1 MHASILCIF
10 IFSKSVYVFL
20 TMNRL
25 SYFISIAVI
34 GLLTSCAIQKK
45 SAVSSELTYQDFS
58 EQPVS
63 VVNIP
68 VTVDLSQFYKEAEAS
83 VSKTYSGQDEPCQGL
98 RYSYDFT
105 RSPIQ
110 FNGESDK
117 INIAFRGTYKMN
129 MSYCAA
135 CAFDRCVVPAPAA
148 SCGVD
153 EPERRLDIGFAM
165 SYQLTPDYG
174 LLSTTSLTK
183 LTAVDPCKITFLNVD
198 ISDRITEIVRGSLND
213 ICKQY
218 DQETAK
224 TNLKQP
230 LQTAWDSLTAPT
242 KLDDGAGYFSLHPQ
256 TIGITPFQFSGS
268 LLKFYA
274 RLTIKPVLYSEQ
286 PRIVFK
292 KLPPLSSV
300 KPSDGFNVCTD
311 LLLNYDS
318 LTQILS
324 PSIKGKTVM
333 MKNKKVVIEQINIK
347 GAANNRLS
355 FHIAFSGY
363 KNGVVRI
370 SGHPYLVQDSLLA
383 GLAATNIHFEKG
395 SFLLKSAFRLFKK
408 KIRKAVAD
416 NSNISL
422 REFAEQTRISIEK
435 SLNRTIQ
442 QQYQLTGKV
451 SQLKLTDV
459 YASEKHLKIRT
470 WTTGGVG
477 LFIRLEDE

>member
-1 MHASILCIF
+1 MKCLC
-10 IFSKSVYVFL
+10 
-20 TMNRL
+20 
-25 SYFISIAVI
+25 YFIGIPVI
-34 GLLTSCAIQKK
+34 LLLNSCVTHKK
-45 SAVSSELTYQDFS
+45 SADTPALTYQDFS
-58 EQPVS
+58 VQPSS

-83 VSKTYSGQDEPCQGL
+83 VSKTYSGKEEPCQGL

-105 RSPIQ
+105 RSPIL
-110 FNGESDK
+110 FNGEGDR
-117 INIAFRGTYKMN
+117 INIAFRGAYKMN

-148 SCGVD
+148 SCGMD

-174 LLSTTSLTK
+174 LTSTTSLTK
-183 LTAVDPCKITFLNVD
+183 LTAVDPCQITFLNVD
-198 ISDRITEIVRGSLND
+198 ISDRITDIVRGSLND

-218 DQETAK
+218 DRETSK

-230 LQTAWDSLTAPT
+230 LQMAWDSLTAPT

-256 TIGITPFQFSGS
+256 TIGISPFQFSGS

-274 RLTIKPVLYSEQ
+274 RLTIKPALYSEQ

-300 KPSDGFNVCTD
+300 KPADGFSVCTD

-318 LTQILS
+318 LTQILTRTTR
-324 PSIKGKTVM
+324 GKTFM
-333 MKNKKVVIEQINIK
+333 MKNRKVVIEQIIVK
-347 GAANNRLS
+347 GADNNRLT

-363 KNGVVRI
+363 KKGVIRI
-370 SGHPYLVQDSLLA
+370 GGHPYFVQDSLLA
-383 GLAATNIHFEKG
+383 GLAATTVHLERG
-395 SFLLKSAFRLFKK
+395 SFILKSAFRLFKK

-422 REFAEQTRISIEK
+422 REIAEQTRNSIEK

-451 SQLKLTDV
+451 SRLRLSDV
-459 YASEKHLKIRT
+459 YASGNVLKIRT
-470 WTTGGVG
+470 WTKGNVR
-477 LFIRLEDE
+477 LFIR

>member
-1 MHASILCIF
+1 
-10 IFSKSVYVFL
+10 
-20 TMNRL
+20 MNQL

-45 SAVSSELTYQDFS
+45 SAVTPALTYQDFS
-58 EQPVS
+58 VQPVS

-83 VSKTYSGQDEPCQGL
+83 VSKTYSGHDEPCQGL

-148 SCGVD
+148 SCGMD

-183 LTAVDPCKITFLNVD
+183 LTAVDPCQITFLNVD
-198 ISDRITEIVRGSLND
+198 ISDRITDIVRGSLND

-218 DQETAK
+218 DRETAK

-230 LQTAWDSLTAPT
+230 LQMAWDSLTAPT
-242 KLDDGAGYFSLHPQ
+242 KLDDGVGYFSLHPQ
-256 TIGITPFQFSGS
+256 AIGISPFQFSSS
-268 LLKFYA
+268 LLKFNA
-274 RLTIKPVLYSEQ
+274 RLTIKPALYSEQ

-292 KLPPLSSV
+292 KLPPLSFV
-300 KPSDGFNVCTD
+300 QPSDGFNVCTD
-311 LLLNYDS
+311 LLFNYDS
-318 LTQILS
+318 LTQLINRTM
-324 PSIKGKTVM
+324 KGKTFQ
-333 MKNKKVVIEQINIK
+333 MKNREVVIEQINIK

-355 FHIAFSGY
+355 FHIEFSGY
-363 KNGVVRI
+363 KRGAVRI
-370 SGHPYLVQDSLLA
+370 SGHPFFVQDSLLA

-416 NSNISL
+416 NAKLSL
-422 REFAEQTRISIEK
+422 QEFAEDARAKLEK
-435 SLNRTIQ
+435 SLNRTFQ
-442 QQYQLTGKV
+442 QRYQLTGKV
-451 SQLKLTDV
+451 SQLQLTDV
-459 YASEKHLKIRT
+459 YASEKLLKIRT
-470 WTTGGVG
+470 WTQGRVS
-477 LFIRLEDE
+477 LLVK